1 MGNLVFLECTTVEM
15 FLAELF
21 GKEMVVFWRLML
33 EVGFWI
39 LKRERERERR
49 AKEGEQC
56 VTCLIGRAFLE
67 NRTAELK
74 LVERNVSR
82 QQETIHEPLSP
93 SPPPSVHFLP
103 ELHTLPLQPLGIP
116 AGTFQ
121 P

>member
-1 MGNLVFLECTTVEM
+1 M
-15 FLAELF
+15 
-21 GKEMVVFWRLML
+21 
-33 EVGFWI
+33 EVDAGGGIEDFEER
-39 LKRERERERR
+39 KRER

-56 VTCLIGRAFLE
+56 VTCLIGSAFLE
-67 NRTAELK
+67 NRIVEPK
-74 LVERNVSR
+74 LVERNASR

-103 ELHTLPLQPLGIP
+103 ELHTLPLQLVGIP